1 MGRIKKGI
9 SCSIKGCEEKSNR
22 SFSIEKV
29 QNALS
34 KAGLEIDPGSGRRVV
49 LCQLHYRKIKKYLK
63 QDTQVERMRF
73 AGKKPHQVERM
84 RFGGI

>member
-9 SCSIKGCEEKSNR
+9 SCSIKGCEEKSTR

-34 KAGLEIDPGSGRRVV
+34 KAGLEINPGAGRRVV
-49 LCQLHYRKIKKYLK
+49 LCQPHYRKIKKYLK

-73 AGKKPHQVERM
+73 GGKYTPQIERR
-84 RFGGI
+84 RFDGL